1 MLRDRDIETPRDRDR
16 ETQRDRDREG
26 GWGAT
31 DAAGEK
37 IIKVACGSSDG
48 FQTNSPLMM
57 VITPPHNRKTSL
69 RAAYFL
75 YPSAY
80 GWQTEPYLV
89 AV

>member
-1 MLRDRDIETPRDRDR
+1 MTPRDRDR
-16 ETQRDRDREG
+16 ETQRDKDREG
-26 GWGAT
+26 GWGAR

-37 IIKVACGSSDG
+37 IIRMACGSSDG

-75 YPSAY
+75 YPSAH